1 MVNRITVPFKWAGV
15 MIFAAFSAAAFATPC
30 DPDENTWIPS
40 RYYPPGQT
48 VFHQGDWYES
58 RELHEGKTPGADFE
72 WKRLTSAP
80 DCGVAR
86 NDSGGT
92 KSGPEGNVN
101 RQPQASTGA
110 GQPPEEA
117 FKRRREAC
125 DEPTQWSFGGS
136 YTVGQ
141 MAVHEGQTYR
151 AIRPSNG
158 QMPGMSQP
166 PHWQPVNNPCS
177 NGAEDA
183 N

>member
-1 MVNRITVPFKWAGV
+1 MVNGMTRPFKWAGAL
-15 MIFAAFSAAAFATPC
+15 ILSAFSTTTFAAPC
-30 DPDENTWIPS
+30 DPEENTWMPS

-48 VFHQGDWYES
+48 VFYQGDWYQS

-72 WKRLTSAP
+72 WKRRASAP
-80 DCGVAR
+80 DCDVSRA
-86 NDSGGT
+86 DSNVPES
-92 KSGPEGNVN
+92 KSEGRVN
-101 RQPQASTGA
+101 RQPQAPTDS
-110 GQPPEEA
+110 GQSPVKAPNEHRQTCEET
-117 FKRRREAC
+117 RR
-125 DEPTQWSFGGS
+125 WSFGGS

-166 PHWQPVNNPCS
+166 PHWQPVDDPCS
-177 NGAEDA
+177 NGAENA